1 MPNPNAGVFMNNENA
16 DIKRTILLS
25 ARLKIS
31 PSATMREKTINR
43 IVEQCLCA
51 SPSKRLTLDDLV
63 KKCNL
68 SAGIRMLRR
77 DDIWSSVLSL
87 ENDGHIT
94 SETKGKETF
103 YRPIEKIVKDC
114 SQFKEEDD
122 KRFDAVVRE
131 LFLDA
136 NGNLET
142 YRSAFFNVLCR
153 IFSRLTS
160 AYVVISTK
168 ENVSSNKHLLVLI
181 KQACQNIHAKN
192 KDIDNDVF
200 SKAVSR
206 FFDERTPSF
215 DALKWIMA
223 QNHYNMRLLGVD
235 QSAHLLA
242 AEMLKDSTLYLDT
255 NVLIKIMMPEHSRY
269 ADVTDV
275 LKCCETINTRLLVTD
290 ITANE
295 FTASVNK
302 NTELVR
308 EVIKYIPRGT
318 RNKVHSFVLEEY
330 IVAARAEKDLTLE
343 DFLLKYKRPMQV
355 LNKKLPSVIVQEP
368 DEWFS
373 SEAVT
378 QATTDL
384 ASLVSSKFVE
394 MRKYN
399 KPPLAS
405 LHDAL
410 MLRWIEQMQN
420 ATANRCLFLTLDQ
433 TLVAADKESSCA
445 RTRTIAL
452 DVLIQWIAPFC
463 SSESQVDHLAGVYA
477 EALRCQLLPHE
488 QMFSLQ
494 DFEIFR
500 EMEMETD
507 ALPEEEVENC
517 LLKIKNMFPSMDIR
531 KPADREKIAYEIKKV
546 FIEPV
551 TKANKR
557 ISELNQIVID
567 KSESERNNEIKLKTS
582 EAERLSEKQARE
594 QQGIENQK
602 LLSENLEFKRAIKES
617 KRKWATGIASVVF
630 LLCCVVLLFLI
641 YKYSEGVNMFV
652 KITGSLTWFAAA
664 SGLSIFAY
672 RVYLCDGSWSAAF
685 CKIVDDA

>member
-1 MPNPNAGVFMNNENA
+1 MNNENT
-16 DIKRTILLS
+16 DIKRAILLS

-51 SPSKRLTLDDLV
+51 SPRKRLTLDELV

-77 DDIWSSVLSL
+77 DDIQASVLSL
-87 ENDGHIT
+87 VNDGHIT

-103 YRPIEKIVKDC
+103 YLPIDKIVSDC
-114 SQFKEEDD
+114 SRFKEEDD
-122 KRFDAVVRE
+122 KRFDSVVRE

-136 NGNLET
+136 NGNFET
-142 YRSAFFNVLCR
+142 YRSAFFNALCR

-160 AYVVISTK
+160 AYVVVSTK
-168 ENVSSNKHLLVLI
+168 ENVSSDKYLVVLI
-181 KQACQNIHAKN
+181 KQACQNVHSKN
-192 KDIDNDVF
+192 KDIDGEVF

-206 FFDERTPSF
+206 FFNERTPNF

-255 NVLIKIMMPEHSRY
+255 NVLIEIMMPEHSRY

-275 LKCCETINTRLLVTD
+275 LKCCESIKTHLLVAD

-295 FTASVNK
+295 FTANVNK
-302 NTELVR
+302 NTTLVR
-308 EVIKYIPRGT
+308 EVLKYIPRGT

-330 IVAARAEKDLTLE
+330 IAAARVEKDLTLE
-343 DFLLKYKRPMQV
+343 DFLSKYKKPIQV
-355 LNKKLPSVIVQEP
+355 LHEKLSSVIVEDP
-368 DEWFS
+368 EEWFN

-378 QATTDL
+378 PATKDL
-384 ASLVSSKFVE
+384 SNLVSEKFVE
-394 MRKYN
+394 MRN
-399 KPPLAS
+399 HTKPPQAS

-410 MLRWIEQMQN
+410 MLRWIEQKQN
-420 ATANRCLFLTLDQ
+420 ETGNRCLLLTLDQ
-433 TLVAADKESSCA
+433 TLVAADKESPCA
-445 RTRTIAL
+445 RIRTIAL

-463 SSESQVDHLAGVYA
+463 SSETQVDHLAGVYA

-507 ALPEEEVENC
+507 ALPEDEVENC
-517 LLKIKNMFPSMDIR
+517 LLKIKHMFPSMDIR

-557 ISELNQIVID
+557 ISELNQILKE
-567 KSESERNNEIKLKTS
+567 KSDSERTNEIKLIHS
-582 EAERLSEKQARE
+582 EAARLSEKNARE
-594 QQGIENQK
+594 KQDIENQK
-602 LLSENLEFKRAIKES
+602 LLQENLEFKRAIKES
-617 KRKWATGIASVVF
+617 KRNWATVIAIVVF
-630 LLCCVVLLFLI
+630 LLCCVVLTFVI
-641 YKYSEGVNMFV
+641 NKYSEETTFFA
-652 KITGSLTWFAAA
+652 KITAALA
-664 SGLSIFAY
+664 WYAIAPVLSIYAY
-672 RVYLCDGSWSAAF
+672 RVYRCGSLSAAF
-685 CKIVDDA
+685 CKIVDAD